1 MRCTTGAGGG
11 GGAVLVLEK
20 EKQPEP
26 SVAAARTNPIAKNF
40 IMQVPKRRPRFACGQ
55 PYPATTTA
63 RSVHAFGRRFKPAS
77 INCRIASDRETS
89 AAVARAS
96 IASMSRWG
104 GRNATNGVIPVPLSA
119 PQSNGTT
126 SKHSLNGHVLI
137 SEKEHGSKSGVPRA
151 AARGAGIHAHHCMPP
166 GSGGL

>member
-1 MRCTTGAGGG
+1 VRCTTGAGGG

-119 PQSNGTT
+119 PLASVVAVDAPSNHRG
-126 SKHSLNGHVLI
+126 
-137 SEKEHGSKSGVPRA
+137 EKQCCSNQTVRRVSIP
-151 AARGAGIHAHHCMPP
+151 
-166 GSGGL
+166 